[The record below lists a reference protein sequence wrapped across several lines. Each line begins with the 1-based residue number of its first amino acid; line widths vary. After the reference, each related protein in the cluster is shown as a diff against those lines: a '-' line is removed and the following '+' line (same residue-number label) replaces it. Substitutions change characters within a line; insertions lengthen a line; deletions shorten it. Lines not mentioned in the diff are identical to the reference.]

1 MRILLTLLILTINI
15 FNFNSYN
22 LEDNIYFMGAIED
35 SQYDNI
41 KEDLEDFRLI
51 KDIKKED
58 LNKIVDDFLDKIKT
72 KDKKLI
78 KDVFNKENNTIDGN
92 IYLGAYLLKYYNLQ
106 LDIDK

>member
-22 LEDNIYFMGAIED
+22 LEDNIYFIEAIED

-58 LNKIVDDFLDKIKT
+58 LNKIVDDFLDKIKA

-78 KDVFNKENNTIDGN
+78 KDIFNEENNTIDSN
-92 IYLGAYLLKYYNLQ
+92 TYLGACLLKYYNLQ